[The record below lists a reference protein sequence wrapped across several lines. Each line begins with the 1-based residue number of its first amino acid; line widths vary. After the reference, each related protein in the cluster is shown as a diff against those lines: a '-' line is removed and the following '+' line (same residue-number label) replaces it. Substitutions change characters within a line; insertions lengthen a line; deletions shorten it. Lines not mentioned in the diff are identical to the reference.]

1 MQGKEGEGVFRLDGE
16 GKSRRRKM
24 DEERKGISRKRNV
37 CGIPMLAPFSLGI
50 QEERFGI
57 VNCLEKKGERKK
69 PNGIRTAVV

>member
-1 MQGKEGEGVFRLDGE
+1 
-16 GKSRRRKM
+16 M